1 MKKVKLNRG
10 QFKTWLDDLHRVPG
24 RAVDGYFAIAYAI
37 VYLADTIEDTL
48 KEKEKKY
55 HRTFC

>member
-1 MKKVKLNRG
+1 MDLKLNRG

-37 VYLADTIEDTL
+37 VYLADTIGDALE
-48 KEKEKKY
+48 KKEKK
-55 HRTFC
+55 

>member
-1 MKKVKLNRG
+1 
-10 QFKTWLDDLHRVPG
+10 VPG
-24 RAVDGYFAIAYAI
+24 RDIDGYFAIAYAI

-55 HRTFC
+55 HGTFY